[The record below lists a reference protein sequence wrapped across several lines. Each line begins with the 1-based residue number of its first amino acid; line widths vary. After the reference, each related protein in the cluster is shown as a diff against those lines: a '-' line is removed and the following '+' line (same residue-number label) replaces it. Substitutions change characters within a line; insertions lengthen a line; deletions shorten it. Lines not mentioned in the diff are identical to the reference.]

1 VWASLAA
8 WVLAV
13 GATLLAA
20 GLAASVPGDVP
31 VLHGLPQIVAWVSAA
46 LVATGLVTGG
56 QRMAPLAVAILTVA
70 AAAAVADEGGPV
82 DATAIGIGA
91 AGWLCLELTASSLEA
106 RLPRRRAVGTVLR
119 RIGGVVGVPVAGALV
134 GSAAPDGGAG
144 EPGHQPDE
152 GDGGEHAG
160 GPEHSPLERDVG
172 GDGQR
177 REPDERAGRRRA
189 ALRGH
194 GGVGPAFTSRRER
207 R

>member
-1 VWASLAA
+1 MGAVTGRRVGPVRRVAWAAAPAWALAA
-8 WVLAV
+8 

-20 GLAASVPGDVP
+20 GLAAGVPGDVP
-31 VLHGLPQIVAWVSAA
+31 VLHGLPQIVAGVSAA

-56 QRMAPLAVAILTVA
+56 QRMAPLAVAILTLA

-134 GSAAPDGGAG
+134 GLAALTVATDVA
-144 EPGHQPDE
+144 
-152 GDGGEHAG
+152 
-160 GPEHSPLERDVG
+160 LERAVLRSTGVLAAVALVG
-172 GDGQR
+172 LVAWLGST
-177 REPDERAGRRRA
+177 AVRRR
-189 ALRGH
+189 
-194 GGVGPAFTSRRER
+194 
-207 R
+207 